1 MKEKGGKGSMATWG
15 KNCILS
21 FIPQPLSFGK
31 ALGRSLAYWVRCKNA
46 MEISRHICE
55 AQILDRFRNLAYC
68 PAVVA
73 LNGQTPVALK
83 EK

>member
-1 MKEKGGKGSMATWG
+1 MATWG

-31 ALGRSLAYWVRCKNA
+31 VLGRSLAYWVRCKNA

-55 AQILDRFRNLAYC
+55 AQILDRFKNLA
-68 PAVVA
+68 
-73 LNGQTPVALK
+73 
-83 EK
+83 